1 MTRRAGLIDA
11 GAALLAFAA
20 TIVLL
25 ALHGFGT
32 PSPEAVPLDGR
43 GVLLAMGAAFPLVL
57 RRRLPFACYLAVAAS
72 SAALLALRFPLDF
85 PIGCAVA
92 VYTLAAA
99 YGGDPSP
106 MRRWGA
112 RASAAA
118 FVPVA
123 ASPNVA
129 GQGWSDGLVS
139 GTLFWAVAFA
149 GTWLLGDLSRIRR
162 ERLVELEERAART
175 ARDAER
181 ERRLAVA
188 EERTRIARELHDSA
202 GHAINVILV
211 QAGAAR
217 LLHERDPDR
226 SKRAIATIEEVA
238 RATMGD
244 IDRLVHVLREEGA
257 DAPLEP
263 ATPGTLEELLDRH
276 RAVGLRLETELMG
289 TARDVPTGVA
299 WAAYRILQE
308 ALTNAARHGTG
319 SATVRVRQPP
329 GRVEIEVT
337 NPVTGRRGDREAAAT
352 AGRVP
357 ASVRS
362 GSPAGTAVGARAGHG
377 IVGMRERAAVLGGT
391 LETGIEGEVFRLRA
405 VLPYGGRG

>member
-1 MTRRAGLIDA
+1 MTRRAALIDA
-11 GAALLAFAA
+11 GLALAVFAA
-20 TIVLL
+20 TTVLL

-32 PSPEAVPLDGR
+32 PSPESAPLDGW
-43 GVLLAMGAAFPLVL
+43 GVLLAMGAAVPLAL
-57 RRRLPFACYLAVAAS
+57 RRRLPFACYLVVAAS

-85 PIGCAVA
+85 PLGCTVA

-106 MRRWGA
+106 VRRWSA
-112 RASAAA
+112 RASVSA

-123 ASPNVA
+123 ASPYVA
-129 GQGWSDGLVS
+129 SGGWSDGLVS
-139 GTLFWAVAFA
+139 GMLFWAVAFA

-181 ERRLAVA
+181 ERRLAVV
-188 EERTRIARELHDSA
+188 EERTRIARDLHDSA

-238 RATMGD
+238 RATVGD
-244 IDRLVHVLREEGA
+244 IDRLVHVLREDGA

-263 ATPGTLEELLDRH
+263 ATPGALEELLDRH
-276 RAVGLRLETELMG
+276 RAAGLRLETELDG
-289 TARDVPTGVA
+289 TAPDMPTGVA

-308 ALTNAARHGTG
+308 SLTNAARHGTG
-319 SATVRVRQPP
+319 SARVLVRQSP
-329 GRVEIEVT
+329 GLVEIEVT
-337 NPVTGRRGDREAAAT
+337 NPVAGCRDDRAAA
-352 AGRVP
+352 GRGP
-357 ASVRS
+357 AAVRS
-362 GSPAGTAVGARAGHG
+362 RSAPGTAVVARTGHG

-391 LETGIEGEVFRLRA
+391 LATGAEGGTFRLRA
-405 VLPYGGRG
+405 VLPYGIPG